1 MRQMSDRR
9 SVVKVAAAQFEPRPG
24 DVRWNISRVLEL
36 ASQAGVRGADLVVLP
51 ELVTTGYYMF
61 ERFRELAEPLDGPTV
76 TILHELAR
84 RYDFH
89 VVLGLAERGDD
100 GNVHDSAVLVGPSG
114 LAGVYRK
121 VHLWDTEKDVFTP
134 GREVVVTDTGNA
146 LGHLGLLVCYDLEF
160 PQTAEEVGAAGASVL
175 AAPAAFSN
183 LTLWKA
189 TLEARARD
197 MGVPIVAAN
206 RLGHELDTD
215 FCGHSTVMTADGTVV
230 ADAGTE
236 PGLAMAEV
244 SVDIGGNRRPPRDAR
259 LIHPEFG

>member
-1 MRQMSDRR
+1 MRQMSDRET
-9 SVVKVAAAQFEPRPG
+9 VVKVAAAQFEPRPG

-61 ERFRELAEPLDGPTV
+61 NRFRELAEPLDGPTV

-134 GREVVVTDTGNA
+134 GRKVVVTDTRSGI
-146 LGHLGLLVCYDLEF
+146 GQLGLLVCYDLEF
-160 PQTAEEVGAAGASVL
+160 PQTAEEVGAAGASLL

-189 TLEARARD
+189 TLEARVRD
-197 MGVPIVAAN
+197 LGMPIVAAN

-215 FCGHSTVMTADGTVV
+215 FCGHSMVMAADGTVA
-230 ADAGTE
+230 ADAGSE

-244 SVDIGGNRRPPRDAR
+244 SVDPAGNRRRPRDAR